1 MAMQLSCLSFSR
13 QQGADVSGGRA
24 SLNLTEKEVKDLRE
38 IFDLMDK
45 DSGGTLS
52 IEEIKQ
58 LMEMLGMKM
67 PPDELEDLVASIDVD
82 GSGQVDFEV
91 R

>member
-1 MAMQLSCLSFSR
+1 
-13 QQGADVSGGRA
+13 
-24 SLNLTEKEVKDLRE
+24 VKDLRE
-38 IFDLMDK
+38 VFDLMDK

-67 PPDELEDLVASIDVD
+67 PPDELEDLVATIDLD
-82 GSGQVDFEV
+82 GSGQIDFEV
-91 R
+91 RHVRLDLSSSCSSPLNLLSRSF